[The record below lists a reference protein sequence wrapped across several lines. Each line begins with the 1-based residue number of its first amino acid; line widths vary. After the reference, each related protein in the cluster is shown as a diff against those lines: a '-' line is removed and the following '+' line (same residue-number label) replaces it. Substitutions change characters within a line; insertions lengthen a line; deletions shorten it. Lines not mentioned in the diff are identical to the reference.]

1 MLAAP
6 APGALI
12 KAMLNLRRF
21 LFALVALAVVWAE
34 PSFAQDEAPDPAT
47 ESDAEATAGADE
59 LVGPP
64 VPSGPPVYE
73 EQLLRLSEILG
84 ALSFLRQLCGEPD
97 ATGWR
102 DEMSALLAS
111 ERAAA
116 ERRSRLVGR
125 FNHGFETFN
134 AVYRSCTPSA
144 RLAISRYLAEGK
156 ALSSEVRSRYS
167 Q

>member
-1 MLAAP
+1 MLTLRTFFAL
-6 APGALI
+6 GAL
-12 KAMLNLRRF
+12 L
-21 LFALVALAVVWAE
+21 LVSIG
-34 PSFAQDEAPDPAT
+34 PSFAQDEAPEPLNEAPAAAPPVG
-47 ESDAEATAGADE
+47 EEE

-64 VPSGPPVYE
+64 IPSDLVLPPIYDV
-73 EQLLRLSEILG
+73 QLLRLSEILG

-102 DEMSALLAS
+102 DEMSALLAA
-111 ERAAA
+111 EQPAA
-116 ERRSRLVGR
+116 ERRSRLIGR

-144 RLAISRYLAEGK
+144 RLAIRRYLAEGK
-156 ALSSEVRSRYS
+156 TLSNEVRSRYS

>member
-1 MLAAP
+1 MLTLRTFFAL
-6 APGALI
+6 GAL
-12 KAMLNLRRF
+12 L
-21 LFALVALAVVWAE
+21 LVSIG
-34 PSFAQDEAPDPAT
+34 PSFAQDEAPEPLNEAPA
-47 ESDAEATAGADE
+47 ATPPVGEEE

-64 VPSGPPVYE
+64 IPSDLVLPPIYDV
-73 EQLLRLSEILG
+73 QLLRLSEILG

-102 DEMSALLAS
+102 DEMSALLAA
-111 ERAAA
+111 EQPAA
-116 ERRSRLVGR
+116 ERRSRLIGR

-144 RLAISRYLAEGK
+144 RLAIRRYLAEGK
-156 ALSSEVRSRYS
+156 TLSNEVRSRYS